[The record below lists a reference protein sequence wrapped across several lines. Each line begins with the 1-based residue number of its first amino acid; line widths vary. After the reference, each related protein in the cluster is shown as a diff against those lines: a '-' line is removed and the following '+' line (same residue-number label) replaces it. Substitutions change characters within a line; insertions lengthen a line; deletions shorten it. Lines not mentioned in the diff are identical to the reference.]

1 MVPKGT
7 ALPPTSTDE
16 VTAGLIRL
24 LALDPSSDDDTNAA
38 AELVARYAAH
48 ATAHRTARQPAGV
61 TSQTEVELSP
71 GDLWHE
77 LTRDL
82 TYLIALANQ
91 WTQIH
96 YIDISSESFKLPLY
110 LGIFTYIIVLCCPE
124 QVWDVCDEA
133 GRGACKGGAAS
144 NICLQV
150 GQACPAQR
158 GPAPVSTY

>member
-1 MVPKGT
+1 MEASSYGLEPVDCTAGQMVPKGT

-48 ATAHRTARQPAGV
+48 ATAHRTARQPAGA

-82 TYLIALANQ
+82 TYLIAPANQ
-91 WTQIH
+91 WTQI
-96 YIDISSESFKLPLY
+96 ILY
-110 LGIFTYIIVLCCPE
+110 
-124 QVWDVCDEA
+124 
-133 GRGACKGGAAS
+133 
-144 NICLQV
+144 
-150 GQACPAQR
+150 
-158 GPAPVSTY
+158 